1 MYKWLFILDRF
12 WSDESNKYN
21 IYRFKSTHS
30 LQSLP
35 KNNRPI
41 KSHVWIQPVLT
52 CKHGWGWI
60 MPVQILWS
68 IALKLQIGKDDD
80 KKESKYQ
87 KYIY

>member
-1 MYKWLFILDRF
+1 MRI
-12 WSDESNKYN
+12 SDFQPMCDSYLNQ
-21 IYRFKSTHS
+21 STYS

-52 CKHGWGWI
+52 CKHDWEWI
-60 MPVQILWS
+60 RSLQILWS
-68 IALKLQIGKDDD
+68 IALKLQIGKDGD